1 MNNLILI
8 IDDDDLTRSI
18 FLEFLELE
26 NFNTVCAENG
36 LVGLQLAQECKP
48 DLILCDI
55 NMPILNGFQVLKG
68 LRDKI
73 DTAKIPLI
81 FLTANTSPNYRMRA
95 LQLGA
100 NDYLIKPIEFRQL
113 IAAINKQFQLVP
125 SR

>member
-8 IDDDDLTRSI
+8 IDDDELTRSI
-18 FLEFLELE
+18 FIEFLELE
-26 NFNTVCAENG
+26 NFNTICAEDG

-55 NMPILNGFQVLKG
+55 NMPRLNGHQVLKC
-68 LRDKI
+68 LRDRR
-73 DTAKIPLI
+73 DTANIPLI
-81 FLTANTSPNYRMRA
+81 FLTANTNPNCRMRA